1 MYIMKSQIE
10 TIRKTRSFL
19 LEQIKNLSNEQI
31 NQVTEGFNNNIIWNL
46 GHMIAAQQGMC
57 YKRAGLPTIISENF
71 WEKFKT
77 GSKPEG
83 LMSEDEITHIK
94 ELFFT
99 TLDKV
104 QTDYDKKIFDNYSAW
119 STRYGVEITSIDDTI
134 EFLPFHEGLH
144 AGTIL
149 AIKRLVTK

>member
-1 MYIMKSQIE
+1 MKSQIE

-19 LEQIKNLSNEQI
+19 FEQIKNLSNERL
-31 NQVTEGFNNNIIWNL
+31 NEVPEGFNNNIIWNL

-71 WEKFKT
+71 WDRFRT

-83 LMSEDEITHIK
+83 IISDDEITHIR
-94 ELFFT
+94 EMFFA
-99 TLDKV
+99 TLDKLGV
-104 QTDYDKKIFDNYSAW
+104 DYNSGIFSNYTAW
-119 STRYGVEITSIDDTI
+119 STRYGVEIANIDDAL

-144 AGTIL
+144 TGTIL
-149 AIKRLVTK
+149 SIKKLVTK

>member
-1 MYIMKSQIE
+1 MVSQIE

-19 LEQIKNLSNEQI
+19 LEQIKNLNNDQF
-31 NQVTEGFNNNIIWNL
+31 NQVAEGFNNNIIWNL

-57 YKRAGLPTIISENF
+57 YKRAGLPTIIKEDF
-71 WEKFKT
+71 WEKFRT
-77 GSKPEG
+77 GTKPQG
-83 LMSEDEITHIK
+83 LLSDDEITQIK
-94 ELFFT
+94 ELLFT

-104 QTDYDKKIFDNYSAW
+104 QIDYDKKIFDNYTAW
-119 STRYGVEITSIDDTI
+119 STRYGVEIASIDDAI

-144 AGTIL
+144 AGTIV

>member
-1 MYIMKSQIE
+1 MKSQIE

-19 LEQIKNLSNEQI
+19 LEQIKNLSNEQL
-31 NQVTEGFNNNIIWNL
+31 NQVAEGFNNNIIWNL

-57 YKRAGLPTIISENF
+57 YKRAGVPAMIKEDF
-71 WEKFKT
+71 WERFRT
-77 GSKPEG
+77 GSRPEG
-83 LMSEDEITHIK
+83 LLSDDEITQIR
-94 ELFFT
+94 ELLMT

-104 QTDYDKKIFDNYSAW
+104 QTDYDKNIFGNYTAW
-119 STRYGVEITSIDDTI
+119 SNRYGVEIASIDDAI
-134 EFLPFHEGLH
+134 EFLPYHEGLH